1 MQGVFMGLET
11 NVLIAVIL
19 RFALIFFFMY
29 LFVFFKGSYQR
40 ALKEGFKNK
49 FLLGFTFMFL
59 TLTIIQLF
67 LAIYELLD
75 DTGLASMAFFER
87 NFPGYDDAANRQ
99 KMGFLLNFM
108 QYTFIGFLALA
119 CLIFAAQVY
128 PLEEIVGW
136 QKTPLTKYLIV
147 LAGLTAVILLPV
159 ESLRFS
165 YYSFIII
172 LGAFLGIAIAAFL
185 NFGVNIKLIM
195 TTTGNIRRRSS
206 FVLIG
211 LLIFYF
217 GFIWALE
224 VGWSNMIN
232 PEWGL
237 TEDLIFG
244 TLLQMVATFF
254 YRSGFS
260 MSETS

>member
-1 MQGVFMGLET
+1 MGLET
-11 NVLIAVIL
+11 NLLIAIIL
-19 RFALIFFFMY
+19 RFALVFFFMY
-29 LFVFFKGSYQR
+29 LFFFFKAAYQK

-49 FLLGFTFMFL
+49 FLLGFGFMFL
-59 TLTIIQLF
+59 TLWIIQLF
-67 LAIYELLD
+67 LAIYEVLD
-75 DTGLASMAFFER
+75 DTGIASMEFFER
-87 NFPGYDDAANRQ
+87 NFPGYDDPANRQ
-99 KMGFLLNFM
+99 RIGFLLNFM
-108 QYTFIGFLALA
+108 QYTYIGFLALA

-147 LAGLTAVILLPV
+147 LAGLTAIILIPV
-159 ESLRFS
+159 EALRFS

-185 NFGVNIKLIM
+185 NFGVNIKLIF
-195 TTTGNIRRRSS
+195 TTTGNIRRRSL

-211 LLIFYF
+211 LLIFYL

-224 VGWSNMIN
+224 VGWSELIN

-244 TLLQMVATFF
+244 SLLQIIATFF

-260 MSETS
+260 MSETR